1 MVIPGGG
8 RPFTH
13 GFRTDHPG
21 RCNKFFSGGP
31 VFLSTERASV
41 RRLSMR
47 AVTHAQRGSVSVEYL
62 VILTVFML
70 GVALALASL
79 GPGLVSVFQ
88 LRVAWLA
95 LPFP

>member
-1 MVIPGGG
+1 MRSFTRG
-8 RPFTH
+8 RLGPFRSQA
-13 GFRTDHPG
+13 G
-21 RCNKFFSGGP
+21 
-31 VFLSTERASV
+31 AV
-41 RRLSMR
+41 RS
-47 AVTHAQRGSVSVEYL
+47 QRGAVRSQRGAVRSQRGAVSVEYL

-88 LRVAWLA
+88 ARVAWLA